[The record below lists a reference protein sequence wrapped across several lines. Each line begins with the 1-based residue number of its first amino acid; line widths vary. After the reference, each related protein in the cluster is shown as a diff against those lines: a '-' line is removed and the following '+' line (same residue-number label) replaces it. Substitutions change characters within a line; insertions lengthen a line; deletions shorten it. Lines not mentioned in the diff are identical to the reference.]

1 MSINELINVVNKQD
15 GKLVNL
21 SEDAFTETIFQCDK
35 GHQFKAYNNDII
47 NGLSIRNIDS
57 AVSFYNGITFLFKD
71 DYYVTIDINKKV
83 QVSNKSEFIS
93 TTYKPFWEINLNSPI
108 FNQQTIVMSTTNIVK
123 IYNLVQT
130 IKKSGGLEEYLN
142 KNKNLS
148 LYDVASKFDVNS
160 ENILEAAE
168 YGLFNYDCDNKYNT
182 YDEPKQ
188 AQCI

>member
-1 MSINELINVVNKQD
+1 
-15 GKLVNL
+15 
-21 SEDAFTETIFQCDK
+21 
-35 GHQFKAYNNDII
+35 
-47 NGLSIRNIDS
+47 
-57 AVSFYNGITFLFKD
+57 
-71 DYYVTIDINKKV
+71 
-83 QVSNKSEFIS
+83 
-93 TTYKPFWEINLNSPI
+93 
-108 FNQQTIVMSTTNIVK
+108 MSTTNIVK